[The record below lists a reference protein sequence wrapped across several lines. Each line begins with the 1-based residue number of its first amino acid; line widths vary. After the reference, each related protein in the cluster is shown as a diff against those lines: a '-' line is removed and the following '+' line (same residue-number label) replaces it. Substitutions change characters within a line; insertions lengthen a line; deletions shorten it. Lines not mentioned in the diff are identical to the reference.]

1 MDLSITVN
9 GIKFPN
15 PFLLGSGPPGTN
27 ARVIAKSF
35 DAGWGGA
42 VAKTVSLESS
52 KVVNVVPRYGKLRSR
67 NNGEVIGFEN
77 IELISDRP
85 IEVWLEEFRQI
96 QTQDPNSAAAHMLS
110 GEALDGLA
118 RTPEAIV
125 EFEAAAA
132 GVVEEAAVAEP
143 AAGSDF
149 AGWAA
154 AFGSAPAGE
163 FGTISLILSFSTSTY
178 P

>member
-27 ARVIAKSF
+27 ARVLAKSY

-85 IEVWLEEFRQI
+85 IEVWLDEFRQI
-96 QTQDPNSAAAHMLS
+96 KREYPNHVLVASIMEEYEKSRWHELTRMGQDTGVDAFELNFSCPRGMTERQVGS
-110 GEALDGLA
+110 GMG
-118 RTPEAIV
+118 
-125 EFEAAAA
+125 
-132 GVVEEAAVAEP
+132 
-143 AAGSDF
+143 
-149 AGWAA
+149 
-154 AFGSAPAGE
+154 
-163 FGTISLILSFSTSTY
+163 
-178 P
+178 

>member
-27 ARVIAKSF
+27 ARVLAKSF

-77 IELISDRP
+77 IEVISDRP
-85 IEVWLEEFRQI
+85 IEVWMKELWKVKKVDTHHSRI
-96 QTQDPNSAAAHMLS
+96 
-110 GEALDGLA
+110 
-118 RTPEAIV
+118 
-125 EFEAAAA
+125 
-132 GVVEEAAVAEP
+132 
-143 AAGSDF
+143 
-149 AGWAA
+149 
-154 AFGSAPAGE
+154 AF
-163 FGTISLILSFSTSTY
+163 FF
-178 P
+178 